1 MGCSAKT
8 KVGGIETKLTSQ
20 GTGQE
25 NPRDP
30 EKLPSLYPPPPHPAP
45 SPSKAKSLVLTSGYH
60 LPFKIFIL
68 DMLSRPKLPQKLFL
82 LCDSI
87 PTPWCSIL
95 KQNGLKI
102 KFILRYDFFI
112 NYSREILHS
121 KREGL
126 KCILPRLTQS
136 DKFSV

>member
-30 EKLPSLYPPPPHPAP
+30 EKLPSLYPPLHLAP

-68 DMLSRPKLPQKLFL
+68 DMLSRPKPPQKLFL
-82 LCDSI
+82 PCDSI

-95 KQNGLKI
+95 KQNSLKI
-102 KFILRYDFFI
+102 KFILRYDFFY
-112 NYSREILHS
+112 NYSRKILHF

-136 DKFSV
+136 DKLSV